1 MQKDSATPSIAHFR
15 LLSDA
20 MEELCSARTQEEVVR
35 ISAALAKK
43 ACNVD
48 SISIVLTSGEQF
60 HYAPARDMRAG
71 SPGDK
76 PDTISQAVRS
86 KVIRRMSAW
95 TLEAAQTAVVPDIHR
110 DERTRSHT
118 NGSTFARSLV
128 VVPVGGRTP
137 FAAITCAWA
146 HERWPSATDVLVLEA
161 LARATGL
168 ALSYRLNQSQ
178 QPEGDESD
186 SVTDWLGAAAD
197 AEGLRGPARR
207 HWLVVAELQHRV
219 RNVLGLVRSLVR
231 RTAETSASVEARAS
245 VEASASVEE
254 YAAHLEG
261 RISALARTQAFAM
274 RQPRDGVNLE
284 ELVDAELIAHAA
296 RDGKVKTAGPPVRL
310 RPKAAETL
318 GLALHE
324 LTTNAVKFGA
334 LSVPGGHLTIAWRK
348 ELDRENPCVRLEWVE
363 EGVPTRPATHRG
375 FGRDLIERTVPYE
388 LRGATRLTF
397 EPDGARCVIDIPLTR
412 DNVVE

>member
-1 MQKDSATPSIAHFR
+1 VQKEPATPSIAHFR

-35 ISAALAKK
+35 IGAALAKK

-48 SISIVLTSGEQF
+48 SISIVLASGEQF
-60 HYAPARDMRAG
+60 HFAA
-71 SPGDK
+71 GDK
-76 PDTISQAVRS
+76 PDTIALTIRS
-86 KVIRRMSAW
+86 KVIMRMSAW
-95 TLEAAQTAVVPDIHR
+95 ALEAAQTAVVPDIHR

-137 FAAITCAWA
+137 FAAITCAWTQ
-146 HERWPSATDVLVLEA
+146 ERWPGATDVLVLEA

-168 ALSYRLNQSQ
+168 ALSYRLNHTSQ
-178 QPEGDESD
+178 NEPDESA
-186 SVTDWLGAAAD
+186 SVADWLGIAAD
-197 AEGLRGPARR
+197 AEGLHGTERR

-231 RTAETSASVEARAS
+231 RTAETSV
-245 VEASASVEE
+245 SAEE

-261 RISALARTQAFAM
+261 RISALARTQTFAM

-310 RPKAAETL
+310 RPRAAETL
-318 GLALHE
+318 GMALHE
-324 LTTNAVKFGA
+324 LTTNAVKYGA
-334 LSVPGGHLTIAWRK
+334 LSIPQGHLTITWRK
-348 ELDRENPCVRLEWVE
+348 ELDREDPCVRLEWVE
-363 EGVPTRPATHRG
+363 EGVPTHPPTHRG
-375 FGRDLIERTVPYE
+375 FGRDLLERTVPYE
-388 LRGATRLTF
+388 LRGASRLTF
-397 EPDGARCVIDIPLTR
+397 EADGARCVIDIPLTR
-412 DNVVE
+412 DNIVE

>member
-1 MQKDSATPSIAHFR
+1 VQKDPATPSLAHFR
-15 LLSDA
+15 LLSDV

-35 ISAALAKK
+35 ISAAFAQK

-60 HYAPARDMRAG
+60 HFA
-71 SPGDK
+71 PGDK
-76 PDTISQAVRS
+76 PDTITLAIRS
-86 KVIRRMSAW
+86 KVIMRMSAW
-95 TLEAAQTAVVPDIHR
+95 ALEAAQTAVVPDVDR

-118 NGSTFARSLV
+118 NGSTSARSLV
-128 VVPVGGRTP
+128 VVPVGGANP
-137 FAAITCAWA
+137 FAAITCAWTQ
-146 HERWPSATDVLVLEA
+146 ERWPSATDVLVLEA

-168 ALSYRLNQSQ
+168 ALSYRLSQSHR
-178 QPEGDESD
+178 PETYEND
-186 SVTDWLGAAAD
+186 SVTAWLGIVAD
-197 AEGLRGPARR
+197 AEGLRGPERR

-231 RTAETSASVEARAS
+231 RTAETGTSA
-245 VEASASVEE
+245 EE
-254 YAAHLEG
+254 YSAHLEG

-274 RQPRDGVNLE
+274 RQPRDGVSLE

-296 RDGKVKTAGPPVRL
+296 REGRVKSSGPPVRL

-334 LSVPGGHLTIAWRK
+334 LSVPEGHLTITWRK
-348 ELDRENPCVRLEWVE
+348 ELDREDPCVRFEWIE
-363 EGVPTRPATHRG
+363 EGVTVRPHTHRG

-388 LRGATRLTF
+388 LRGATRLAF
-397 EPDGARCVIDIPLTR
+397 EPDGVRCLIDLPLTR

>member
-1 MQKDSATPSIAHFR
+1 VQKDSATPSIAHFR

-20 MEELCSARTQEEVVR
+20 MEELCSARTQEDVVR

-60 HYAPARDMRAG
+60 HYE
-71 SPGDK
+71 GDK
-76 PDTISQAVRS
+76 PDTISLAVRS
-86 KVIRRMSAW
+86 KVIMRMSAW
-95 TLEAAQTAVVPDIHR
+95 ALEAAQTAVVPDIHR

-128 VVPVGGRTP
+128 VVPVGGRNP
-137 FAAITCAWA
+137 FAAITYAWVQ
-146 HERWPSATDVLVLEA
+146 ERWPAATDVLVLEA

-168 ALSYRLNQSQ
+168 ALNYRLNQSQ
-178 QPEGDESD
+178 HHEADEVD
-186 SVTDWLGAAAD
+186 SVTEWLGTAAD
-197 AEGLRGPARR
+197 AEGLRGPERR
-207 HWLVVAELQHRV
+207 HWLIVAELQHRV

-231 RTAETSASVEARAS
+231 RTAETSASA
-245 VEASASVEE
+245 EE

-296 RDGKVKTAGPPVRL
+296 REGKVKTAGAAVRL

-334 LSVPGGHLTIAWRK
+334 LSVPEGHLTITWRK
-348 ELDRENPCVRLEWVE
+348 ELDREDPCVRIEWRE
-363 EGVPTRPATHRG
+363 EGVPTRPPTHRG
-375 FGRDLIERTVPYE
+375 FGRDLLERIVPYE
-388 LRGATRLTF
+388 LRGASRLAF
-397 EPDGARCVIDIPLTR
+397 EPDGAHCVIDIPLTR

>member
-1 MQKDSATPSIAHFR
+1 VQKDPATPSIAHFR

-35 ISAALAKK
+35 ISAVLAKK

-60 HYAPARDMRAG
+60 HYAP
-71 SPGDK
+71 GDK
-76 PDTISQAVRS
+76 PDAMSLTIHS
-86 KVIRRMSAW
+86 KVIMRMSAW
-95 TLEAAQTAVVPDIHR
+95 ALEAAQTAVVPDVHR

-128 VVPVGGRTP
+128 VVPVGGHAP

-146 HERWPSATDVLVLEA
+146 QERWPGATDVLVLEG

-168 ALSYRLNQSQ
+168 ALTYRLNQSS
-178 QPEGDESD
+178 PHEADEATP
-186 SVTDWLGAAAD
+186 VTEWLGTAAD
-197 AEGLRGPARR
+197 AEGLRGPERR

-231 RTAETSASVEARAS
+231 RTAETSI
-245 VEASASVEE
+245 SAEE

-261 RISALARTQAFAM
+261 RISALTRTQAFAM

-296 RDGKVKTAGPPVRL
+296 RDGKVKTAGPLVRL

-334 LSVPGGHLTIAWRK
+334 LSIPQGHLTITWRR
-348 ELDRENPCVRLEWVE
+348 ELDREDPCVRLEWVE
-363 EGVPTRPATHRG
+363 EGVPTRAPTHRG

-388 LRGATRLTF
+388 LRGASRLTF
-397 EPDGARCVIDIPLTR
+397 EADGLRCVIDVPLTR

>member
-1 MQKDSATPSIAHFR
+1 MQKDPATPSIAHFR

-35 ISAALAKK
+35 VSAALAKK

-60 HYAPARDMRAG
+60 HCGAG
-71 SPGDK
+71 DSPDS
-76 PDTISQAVRS
+76 ISQAVRS
-86 KVIRRMSAW
+86 KVITRMSAW
-95 TLEAAQTAVVPDIHR
+95 VLEAAQTAVVPDIHR

-146 HERWPSATDVLVLEA
+146 HERWPAATDVLVLEA

-168 ALSYRLNQSQ
+168 ALSYRLNQSHP
-178 QPEGDESD
+178 PETDEVD
-186 SVTDWLGAAAD
+186 SITEWLGTAAD
-197 AEGLRGPARR
+197 AEGLRGPERR
-207 HWLVVAELQHRV
+207 HWLIVAELQHRV

-231 RTAETSASVEARAS
+231 RTAETSASAED
-245 VEASASVEE
+245 

-261 RISALARTQAFAM
+261 RISALARTQAFAI
-274 RQPRDGVNLE
+274 RQPRDGVSLE

-296 RDGKVKTAGPPVRL
+296 REGNVKTAGPSIRL

-334 LSVPGGHLTIAWRK
+334 LSVPEGHLTITWRK
-348 ELDRENPCVRLEWVE
+348 ELDREDPCVRLEWVE
-363 EGVPTRPATHRG
+363 EGVPLRPVTHHG

-388 LRGATRLTF
+388 LRGASRLAF
-397 EPDGARCVIDIPLTR
+397 EPDGVRCLIDLPLTR

>member
-1 MQKDSATPSIAHFR
+1 VQKDPATPSIAHFR

-60 HYAPARDMRAG
+60 HCAPD
-71 SPGDK
+71 DK
-76 PDTISQAVRS
+76 PDTMSLSIRS
-86 KVIRRMSAW
+86 KVIMRMSAW
-95 TLEAAQTAVVPDIHR
+95 VLEAAQTAVVPDIHR

-137 FAAITCAWA
+137 FAAITCAWVQ
-146 HERWPSATDVLVLEA
+146 ERWPGATDVLVLEA

-168 ALSYRLNQSQ
+168 ALSYRINQSHQ
-178 QPEGDESD
+178 HEAEEAD
-186 SVTDWLGAAAD
+186 SVTEWLGTAAD
-197 AEGLRGPARR
+197 AEGLRGPERR
-207 HWLVVAELQHRV
+207 HWLVLAELQHRM

-231 RTAETSASVEARAS
+231 RTAETST
-245 VEASASVEE
+245 SAEE
-254 YAAHLEG
+254 YAAHLDG

-274 RQPRDGVNLE
+274 RRPRDGVSLE
-284 ELVDAELIAHAA
+284 ELVDAELIAHVA
-296 RDGKVKTAGPPVRL
+296 REGKVRTAGAAVRL

-334 LSVPGGHLTIAWRK
+334 LSVPEGHLTITWRK
-348 ELDRENPCVRLEWVE
+348 ELDREDPCVRLEWRE
-363 EGVPTRPATHRG
+363 AGVPTRPPTHRG
-375 FGRDLIERTVPYE
+375 FGRDLIERIVPYE
-388 LRGATRLTF
+388 LRGATRLAF
-397 EPDGARCVIDIPLTR
+397 EPDGAHCVIDIPLTR

>member
-1 MQKDSATPSIAHFR
+1 VQKDTATPSIAHFR

-35 ISAALAKK
+35 ISAASAKK

-48 SISIVLTSGEQF
+48 SISVVLTSGEQF
-60 HYAPARDMRAG
+60 HYEPASQVHAG

-76 PDTISQAVRS
+76 PDTISLAIRS
-86 KVIRRMSAW
+86 KVIMRMSAW
-95 TLEAAQTAVVPDIHR
+95 ALEAAQTAVVPDIHR
-110 DERTRSHT
+110 DERTRLHT

-128 VVPVGGRTP
+128 IVPVSGRTP
-137 FAAITCAWA
+137 FAAITFAWA
-146 HERWPSATDVLVLEA
+146 QERWPAATDVLVLEA

-168 ALSYRLNQSQ
+168 ALSYRQEQAKQN
-178 QPEGDESD
+178 EADES
-186 SVTDWLGAAAD
+186 SPVTEWLDTAAD
-197 AEGLRGPARR
+197 AEGLHGPERR
-207 HWLVVAELQHRV
+207 NWLIVAELQHRM

-231 RTAETSASVEARAS
+231 RTVETN
-245 VEASASVEE
+245 ASAEE

-261 RISALARTQAFAM
+261 RISSLARTQAFAM
-274 RQPRDGVNLE
+274 RQPRDGVSLE

-296 RDGKVKTAGPPVRL
+296 RDGKVKSAGPPVRL
-310 RPKAAETL
+310 RPQTAETL
-318 GLALHE
+318 GMALHE

-334 LSVPGGHLTIAWRK
+334 LSAPEGHLTITWRN
-348 ELDRENPCVRLEWVE
+348 EVDREDPCVRLEWVE
-363 EGVPTRPATHRG
+363 EGVPTHMPTHRG

-388 LRGATRLTF
+388 LRGASRLTF
-397 EPDGARCVIDIPLTR
+397 EPDGVRCVIDIPLTR

>member
-1 MQKDSATPSIAHFR
+1 MQKEPATPSIAHFR

-20 MEELCSARTQEEVVR
+20 MEELCAARTQEEVVR
-35 ISAALAKK
+35 ISATLAKK
-43 ACNVD
+43 TCSVD

-60 HYAPARDMRAG
+60 HYV
-71 SPGDK
+71 SGDK
-76 PDTISQAVRS
+76 PDTISLSIRS
-86 KVIRRMSAW
+86 KVIMRMSAW
-95 TLEAAQTAVVPDIHR
+95 ALEAAQTAVVPDIHR

-128 VVPVGGRTP
+128 VIPVGGRTP
-137 FAAITCAWA
+137 FVAITYAWA
-146 HERWPSATDVLVLEA
+146 QERWPAATDVLVLET

-168 ALSYRLNQSQ
+168 ALTNRLSPAHHAEVN
-178 QPEGDESD
+178 ETD
-186 SVTDWLGAAAD
+186 SVTEWLGTAAD
-197 AEGLRGPARR
+197 SEGVRGSERR
-207 HWLVVAELQHRV
+207 HWLLVAELQHRT

-231 RTAETSASVEARAS
+231 RTAETSASVE
-245 VEASASVEE
+245 E

-261 RISALARTQAFAM
+261 RISVLARTQAFAM
-274 RQPRDGVNLE
+274 RQPRAGVDLG
-284 ELVDAELIAHAA
+284 ELVDAELIGLAA
-296 RDGKVKTAGPPVRL
+296 REDKVKTAGPPVRL

-334 LSVPGGHLTIAWRK
+334 LCLPGGHLTITWRK
-348 ELDRENPCVRLEWVE
+348 ELFREDPCVRFEWRE
-363 EGVPTRPATHRG
+363 EGVPDCAPPTHRG

-388 LRGATRLTF
+388 LRGATRLSF
-397 EPDGARCVIDIPLTR
+397 EAGGVRCAIDIPLTR

>member
-1 MQKDSATPSIAHFR
+1 
-15 LLSDA
+15 

-35 ISAALAKK
+35 ISAELAKK

-60 HYAPARDMRAG
+60 HYAPG
-71 SPGDK
+71 SK
-76 PDTISQAVRS
+76 PNTISQAVRS
-86 KVIRRMSAW
+86 KVIMRMSAW
-95 TLEAAQTAVVPDIHR
+95 ALEAAQTAVVPDVHR
-110 DERTRSHT
+110 DDRTRLHT

-137 FAAITCAWA
+137 FAAITCAWVQ
-146 HERWPSATDVLVLEA
+146 ERWPGATDVLVLEA

-168 ALSYRLNQSQ
+168 ALTYRLS
-178 QPEGDESD
+178 PSPTTEADESN
-186 SVTDWLGAAAD
+186 SVSEWLGTAAD
-197 AEGLRGPARR
+197 AEGLHGPERQ

-231 RTAETSASVEARAS
+231 RTAETSASVEDYS
-245 VEASASVEE
+245 
-254 YAAHLEG
+254 AHLEG
-261 RISALARTQAFAM
+261 RITALARVQAFAM
-274 RQPRDGVNLE
+274 RQPRAGVDLQ

-296 RDGKVKTAGPPVRL
+296 HDGKVKTAGPAVRL
-310 RPKAAETL
+310 RPKAAETV

-324 LTTNAVKFGA
+324 LSTNAVKFGA
-334 LSVPGGHLTIAWRK
+334 LSLPEGRLTITWRK
-348 ELDRENPCVRLEWVE
+348 ELEREDPCVRLEWVE
-363 EGVPTRPATHRG
+363 AGVPMRPPTHRG

-397 EPDGARCVIDIPLTR
+397 EPAGVRCLLDIPLTR

>member
-1 MQKDSATPSIAHFR
+1 MQKDPATPSIAHFR

-35 ISAALAKK
+35 IGAALARK

-48 SISIVLTSGEQF
+48 SVSVVLTSGEQF
-60 HYAPARDMRAG
+60 HYEPG
-71 SPGDK
+71 SK
-76 PDTISQAVRS
+76 PNTISQTVRS
-86 KVIRRMSAW
+86 KVIMRMSAW
-95 TLEAAQTAVVPDIHR
+95 ALEAAQTAVVPDIHR

-146 HERWPSATDVLVLEA
+146 QERWPAATDVLVLEA

-168 ALSYRLNQSQ
+168 ALTYRMNQSH
-178 QPEGDESD
+178 PAETDEAD
-186 SVTDWLGAAAD
+186 SVTEWLGTAAD
-197 AEGLRGPARR
+197 AEGLRGPERR
-207 HWLVVAELQHRV
+207 HWLVVAQLQHRV

-231 RTAETSASVEARAS
+231 RTAETG
-245 VEASASVEE
+245 ASVEE

-274 RQPRDGVNLE
+274 RQPRAGVDLE

-296 RDGKVKTAGPPVRL
+296 REGKVKTAGPPVRL
-310 RPKAAETL
+310 QPKAAETL

-334 LSVPGGHLTIAWRK
+334 LSLAGARLTITWRK
-348 ELDRENPCVRLEWVE
+348 EVEREDPCIRFEWVE
-363 EGVPTRPATHRG
+363 EAVSGCAPPDHRG

-388 LRGATRLTF
+388 LRGATRLSF
-397 EPDGARCVIDIPLTR
+397 EPGGVRCLIDIPLTR

>member
-1 MQKDSATPSIAHFR
+1 MQKDPASPSVAHFR

-20 MEELCSARTQEEVVR
+20 MEELCSARSQEEVIR
-35 ISAALAKK
+35 IGAALAKK

-60 HYAPARDMRAG
+60 HYAPD
-71 SPGDK
+71 SK
-76 PDTISQAVRS
+76 PNTISQAIRS
-86 KVIRRMSAW
+86 KVIMRMSAW
-95 TLEAAQTAVVPDIHR
+95 ALEAAQTAVVPDIHR

-118 NGSTFARSLV
+118 NGTTFARSLV

-137 FAAITCAWA
+137 FAAITCAWVQ
-146 HERWPSATDVLVLEA
+146 ERWPAATDVLVLEA

-168 ALSYRLNQSQ
+168 ALTYRLSPSHQA
-178 QPEGDESD
+178 ETDEID
-186 SVTDWLGAAAD
+186 SVAEWLGTAAD
-197 AEGLRGPARR
+197 AEGLRGPERR

-231 RTAETSASVEARAS
+231 RTAETSASAED
-245 VEASASVEE
+245 

-261 RISALARTQAFAM
+261 RISALARTQAFAI
-274 RQPRDGVNLE
+274 RQPRAGVDLE

-296 RDGKVKTAGPPVRL
+296 REGKVKTAGPAVRL

-334 LSVPGGHLTIAWRK
+334 LSVPEGRLTIMWRR
-348 ELDRENPCVRLEWVE
+348 ELEREDPCVRVEWRE
-363 EGVPTRPATHRG
+363 EGVPGCTPPTHRG

-388 LRGATRLTF
+388 LRGATRLAF
-397 EPDGARCVIDIPLTR
+397 EADGVRCMIDIPLTR

>member
-1 MQKDSATPSIAHFR
+1 MQKESATPSIAHFR

-35 ISAALAKK
+35 ISATLAKK

-60 HYAPARDMRAG
+60 HYAP
-71 SPGDK
+71 GDK
-76 PDTISQAVRS
+76 ANTLSLAVRS
-86 KVIRRMSAW
+86 KVIMRMSAW
-95 TLEAAQTAVVPDIHR
+95 VLEAAQTAVVPDVHR

-128 VVPVGGRTP
+128 VIPVGGRTP
-137 FAAITCAWA
+137 FAAITCAWTQ
-146 HERWPSATDVLVLEA
+146 ERWPAATDVLVLEA

-168 ALSYRLNQSQ
+168 ALTNRLTLSHQADS
-178 QPEGDESD
+178 DDTD
-186 SVTDWLGAAAD
+186 SVTEWLGSAAD
-197 AEGLRGPARR
+197 AEGLHGPERR
-207 HWLVVAELQHRV
+207 HWLLIAELQHRV

-231 RTAETSASVEARAS
+231 RTAETSI
-245 VEASASVEE
+245 SAEE

-261 RISALARTQAFAM
+261 RISALARTQAFAI
-274 RQPRDGVNLE
+274 RQPQAGVDLG
-284 ELVDAELIAHAA
+284 ELVEAELIALAA
-296 RDGKVKTAGPPVRL
+296 REDKVKTAGPPVRL
-310 RPKAAETL
+310 RPKAAETI

-334 LSVPGGHLTIAWRK
+334 LSLPEGRLRITWRK
-348 ELDRENPCVRLEWVE
+348 DVFRTDPCVRLEWLE
-363 EGVPTRPATHRG
+363 EGVPGCALPSHRG

-388 LRGATRLTF
+388 LRGASRLIF
-397 EPDGARCVIDIPLTR
+397 EPGGARCTIDIPLTH

>member
-20 MEELCSARTQEEVVR
+20 MDELCSARTQEEVVR
-35 ISAALAKK
+35 ISARLAQK

-60 HYAPARDMRAG
+60 HYAPG
-71 SPGDK
+71 GK
-76 PDTISQAVRS
+76 PDTISLAIRS
-86 KVIRRMSAW
+86 KVIMRMSAW
-95 TLEAAQTAVVPDIHR
+95 ALEAAQTAVVPDIHR

-137 FAAITCAWA
+137 FAAITCAWTQ
-146 HERWPSATDVLVLEA
+146 ERWPGATDVLVLEA

-168 ALSYRLNQSQ
+168 ALTYRLNPSSQ
-178 QPEGDESD
+178 HDADEGTP
-186 SVTDWLGAAAD
+186 VTEWLGTAAD
-197 AEGLRGPARR
+197 AEGLQGPERR

-231 RTAETSASVEARAS
+231 RTAETSV
-245 VEASASVEE
+245 SAEE

-310 RPKAAETL
+310 RAKTAETL
-318 GLALHE
+318 GMALHE

-334 LSVPGGHLTIAWRK
+334 LSSPRGHLTITWRK
-348 ELDRENPCVRLEWVE
+348 ELEREDPSVRLEWVE
-363 EGVPTRPATHRG
+363 EGVPLREPTHRG
-375 FGRDLIERTVPYE
+375 FGRDLLERTVPYE
-388 LRGATRLTF
+388 LRGASRLTF
-397 EPDGARCVIDIPLTR
+397 EADGVRCVIDIPLTR